1 MESDLK
7 KCINKLNK
15 DINRIDEKEYVN
27 RIGLMLLPLLQ
38 HVGINPLKLKEEFK
52 KISENSEIEIKKL
65 KFYKFTDFI
74 SISDKIEN
82 YLSEFTDETHKILP
96 KNVDIQ
102 SIDFL
107 LYEILL
113 NIYKHSKFKNAYIQF
128 IIRDSDKIDI
138 CIIDDGIGIP
148 GSFKEASFDFEN
160 DCESIYGAINGKTT
174 DKEKY
179 NLHGRGLNS
188 SARIT
193 SLGFDG
199 EMLIASGTGI
209 CIINKNGAKTY
220 LNENKIKGTF
230 IIIRI
235 NNKKIDN
242 IYDYIKHEK
251 INRITEVEHD

>member
-1 MESDLK
+1 MENDLK

-15 DINRIDEKEYVN
+15 DINRIDDGENTTWIK
-27 RIGLMLLPLLQ
+27 LMILPLLQ
-38 HVGINPLKLKEEFK
+38 QGEINPLKLGELM
-52 KISENSEIEIKKL
+52 KISKNSKIEIKKL
-65 KFYKFTDFI
+65 EFYKFSDFI
-74 SISDKIEN
+74 SISDKIED
-82 YLSEFTDETHKILP
+82 YLSEFTEETHGLLP
-96 KNVDIQ
+96 KNADIQ

-107 LYEILL
+107 LYEILI
-113 NIYKHSKFKNAYIQF
+113 NIYKHSKFKNAYVQF
-128 IIRDSDKIDI
+128 NIHNDYNIDI

-160 DCESIYGAINGKTT
+160 DCESIYGAINGETT

-193 SLGFDG
+193 TLGFDG
-199 EMLIASGTGI
+199 EMLIASGNGI
-209 CIINKNGAKTY
+209 CTINKNGAKTY

-235 NNKKIDN
+235 DNKKIDN
-242 IYDYIKHEK
+242 IYGYLKHEK